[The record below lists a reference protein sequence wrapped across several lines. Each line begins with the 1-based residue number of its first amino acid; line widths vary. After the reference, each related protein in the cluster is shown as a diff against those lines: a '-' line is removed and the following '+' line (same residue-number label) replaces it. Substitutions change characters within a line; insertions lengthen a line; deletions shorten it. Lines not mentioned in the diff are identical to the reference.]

1 MSATDKKMDK
11 TVDFPLSLMPMRSL
25 SLRLARSTI
34 RMHHGPAWRI
44 DKLNPVHD
52 LIICLTGRGLYHIDG
67 EEITVEP
74 GDALLIPA
82 YTRFRGQHGGGDEI
96 YTGVAQHFTLDLFGR
111 GNVVSQMNLRR
122 KVSLKD
128 WEAFG
133 PLVRHYRASATPT
146 STTLAQ
152 HHQFMVFLLAYL
164 EDAFLGWKSNDA
176 IEDSQD
182 QLSMHIMFVAT
193 HLSADPLGTVVEETM
208 ANVPYNPDY
217 FRRVFRD
224 RIGMTPQKFRELKR
238 MEFAANRLGQGLPVK
253 AVAAELGFSDP
264 YFFSRMF
271 KRFIGASP
279 SSYREKKSKLVED
292 GKAE

>member
-11 TVDFPLSLMPMRSL
+11 NVEFPLSLMPMRSL

-34 RMHHGPAWRI
+34 RMHHGPAWKI

-52 LIICLTGRGLYHIDG
+52 LIICLTGRAIYRVEG

-82 YTRFRGQHGGGDEI
+82 FKRFKGQHGGGSEI

-111 GNVVSQMNLRR
+111 GNVVSQMNLHR
-122 KVSLKD
+122 KVRLPD
-128 WEAFG
+128 WDALG
-133 PLVRHYRASATPT
+133 PLVQHFRETATPT

-152 HHQFMVFLLAYL
+152 HHQFMVLLLAFL
-164 EDAFLGWKSNDA
+164 EKAFDGWRTKEATENP
-176 IEDSQD
+176 QD

-193 HLSADPLGTVVEETM
+193 HLSADPLGAGVEEAM
-208 ANVPYNPDY
+208 ANVPYNHDY
-217 FRRVFRD
+217 FRRAFRD
-224 RIGMTPQKFRELKR
+224 KIGMTPQKFRELKR

-279 SSYREKKSKLVED
+279 SSYREKKSRLVED
-292 GKAE
+292 GTAD